1 MQDGPRLTPTSY
13 IVLGLV
19 GLAGAA
25 TPYELKRAAAAS
37 LGNFWTLQHAQF
49 YTEPQRLADA
59 GLLAEEREEGGRLR
73 LTYRLTAAGDSELAR
88 WRAEP
93 TGDLGELREPA
104 LLKLF
109 FGAPPAPLAADQL
122 AAHRAK
128 LATYE
133 ARREELAAAGAPPG
147 PSATLEAGIAHER
160 EWVRFWSERA

>member
-1 MQDGPRLTPTSY
+1 MQEELRLTPTSY

-19 GLAGAA
+19 ELAGAA
-25 TPYELKRAAAAS
+25 TPYQMKQGAAAS

-49 YTEPQRLADA
+49 YTEPQRLTDA
-59 GLLAEEREEGGRLR
+59 GLLDEEREEGGRR
-73 LTYRLTAAGDSELAR
+73 RRVYRLTAVGRSALER
-88 WRAEP
+88 WREEP
-93 TGDLGELREPA
+93 TGDLGELRDPA

-109 FGAPPAPLAADQL
+109 FGAPPAPLAAEQL

-128 LATYE
+128 LAAYE
-133 ARREELAAAGAPPG
+133 SRREQLAAAGSPPG